1 MKITIIAFNFGNS
14 SKFTNGPGMSLYS
27 FVNSIRSEYSID
39 LFLSM
44 PTDISIRGVNIQSM
58 DDSIAFRT
66 SLASSAALHYWS
78 GIDDRFVRACKVAS
92 NANLPIIIG
101 PNVLDLVKREQEE
114 NLLKAVDPSIILT
127 TNERLKY
134 KLAKEYQLDIGFF
147 KTLIV
152 GPDLK
157 KWKPLNRVSDEI
169 LWKGNSK
176 HKVKDIDFALELKE
190 SLPQYK
196 FKILGYPKPYD
207 YEKHIKEAK
216 DARVYVNTSLSETK
230 SMTTIESW
238 SAGIP
243 SVTHPKV
250 YLHGQN
256 YKTGIIASRNI
267 DDYREAIIEIM
278 EDDDLHANLRR
289 GARQYC
295 IDHFSPEVILREYDE
310 IVANITA

>member
-44 PTDISIRGVNIQSM
+44 PTDISIRGVNIRSM

-66 SLASSAALHYWS
+66 SLASSVALHHWS
-78 GIDDRFVRACKVAS
+78 GIDNRFVRACKVAN
-92 NANLPIIIG
+92 NADLPVIIG

-114 NLLKAVDPSIILT
+114 NLLKVVEPSAVLT

-134 KLAKEYQLDIGFF
+134 KLAKEHQLDIDLFR
-147 KTLIV
+147 TLIV

-157 KWKPLNRVSDEI
+157 KWKPLNRVSDKV

-190 SLPQYK
+190 SLPQYN
-196 FKILGYPKPYD
+196 FKILGHPNPYD
-207 YEKHIKEAK
+207 YEGHIKEAK

-238 SAGIP
+238 AAGIP
-243 SVTHPKV
+243 SVTHPRV

-278 EDDDLHANLRR
+278 EDDALHGELRR

-295 IDHFSPEVILREYDE
+295 VDHFSSEVTLKEYDE
-310 IVANITA
+310 IVANIIA